1 MPPPG
6 AGLPADAGPSR
17 RRPASYVLGGAGL
30 AGIAAGAV
38 LGGLVFAKKSTIA
51 AHCGAGIH
59 AADDTACDATG
70 LAAASAGKSLAL
82 GSSIALPIGVAAL
95 GAGIVLRFTEPQ
107 PASTARVA
115 AGVLTLGPTAVLL
128 GARGAF

>member
-1 MPPPG
+1 M
-6 AGLPADAGPSR
+6 
-17 RRPASYVLGGAGL
+17 ASYVLGGAGI

-38 LGGLVFAKKSTIA
+38 LGGLVFTKKSAIA

-59 AADDTACDATG
+59 AADDTACDSTG

-82 GSSIALPIGVAAL
+82 GSSIALPAGLAAL
-95 GAGIVLRFTEPQ
+95 GAGLVLRFTEPK
-107 PASTARVA
+107 PANAATVT
-115 AGVLTLGPTAVLL
+115 AGVLTLGPTAVLF